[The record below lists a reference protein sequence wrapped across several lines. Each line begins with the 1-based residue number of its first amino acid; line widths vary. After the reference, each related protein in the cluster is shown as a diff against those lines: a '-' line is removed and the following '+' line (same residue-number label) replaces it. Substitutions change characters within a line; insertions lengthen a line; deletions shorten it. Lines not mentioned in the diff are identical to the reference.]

1 MVLKTVMIINNYDMF
16 NKKMHLSLLFLL
28 AIFLFIIVSYLIKK
42 NIESNRLDTYS
53 VGEILEYKKSKIS
66 VHDVVYTFHDV
77 NGNLYMGTKVEGTYL
92 YNCVIDQ
99 TCIGKHYQVYY
110 EKNNPK
116 NCVLLLDNYIK
127 YENDE

>member
-1 MVLKTVMIINNYDMF
+1 
-16 NKKMHLSLLFLL
+16 MHISLLLLL

-66 VHDVVYTFHDV
+66 VHDVIYTFRDI
-77 NGNLYMGTKVEGTYL
+77 NGNLYMGTKVEGAYL
-92 YNCVIDQ
+92 YNCFFVQ
-99 TCIGKHYQVYY
+99 TCIGENYQVYY
-110 EKNNPK
+110 EKSNPK

-127 YENDE
+127 HENDE